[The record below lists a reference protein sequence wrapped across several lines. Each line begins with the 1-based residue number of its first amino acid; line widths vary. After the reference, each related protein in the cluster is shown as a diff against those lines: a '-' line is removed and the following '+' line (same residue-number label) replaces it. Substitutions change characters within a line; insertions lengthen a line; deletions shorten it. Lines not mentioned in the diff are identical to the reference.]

1 MYAMRAYATP
11 KIDAN
16 AHQIAITPSD
26 RTHKAYTV
34 VLAFGLK
41 VASRTQAEVYLAIR
55 FLIPHVTFVNV
66 PPNMILPLTLSTRI
80 V

>member
-1 MYAMRAYATP
+1 MRAYATP

-34 VLAFGLK
+34 VLAFGFK
-41 VASRTQAEVYLAIR
+41 VASRTQVEDTRAIL
-55 FLIPHVTFVNV
+55 FLVVADT
-66 PPNMILPLTLSTRI
+66 
-80 V
+80 